1 MLSIQPLKSAASA
14 ADYYTQAFNYY
25 AGDATAM
32 QWLGQGSKSLN
43 LTGVVFKE
51 QMLALLEGKLPDGQV
66 LQNLKGEHRPG
77 FDMTFSAPKSVSL
90 LIGLGVAPELIQFHD
105 KAVQFTIQQIEKEF
119 AQTRISQSGLV
130 SFEKTNNLVVAA
142 FRQPSS
148 RANDPAL
155 HTHCVTMNITFHKGK
170 ARSLASDTSRN
181 QGVIE
186 QIQNNAHY
194 CGLIY
199 RQHLANLLKE
209 QGFHL
214 RLTGHGLFEIDG
226 VPEHVLKAFSRRR
239 EDITSLLNEKGWQ
252 GAKSASTATL
262 LTRNTKEEHDLEL
275 LVKDWQ
281 QRANDLGFDA
291 KIFMQNRD
299 REPPVSWFSGMKDK
313 LISFVNALKKTTKP
327 SELDAAFACLHVATE
342 TLSQRTSI
350 FSERVLLTEAMK
362 HSLIYPKAVSQQAII
377 KAINQQIKEQ
387 TFYEARCPDSGEKR
401 LTTPWLLTLEAETIA
416 RIERNKETVAAISTL
431 GTVKAFQKERAP
443 LLSYPMTNSQIEAMR
458 VLLTSKDRYL
468 AIQGYAGVAKTSMLA
483 EASLLIK
490 AQGYAL
496 RGITVASSA
505 AFELQEKAGIKTDV
519 FPLVHQEL
527 KTAKAASLAKTIFII
542 DEASMLSSQ
551 QGHELIKH
559 IERTGARLVL
569 VGDKAQL
576 PSVNAGRL
584 FGLTQEYG
592 IETTIMDEIVRQKNQ
607 MLKEA
612 VMAATKGDVKDA
624 LDKIEIKAQATHEE
638 RVAWIATHWL
648 SLTPDTREKTLLF
661 APTHANRESITTLLR
676 QGLKEEGTLNGKPF
690 NQMILKAK
698 TIEPIQQR
706 FVTYYQ
712 KGEKVRFNQDFKR
725 HKIVSGHY
733 YTVGEISKRHRED
746 NVLPLIDKQDRLIK
760 FNLKNLPSYKTHT
773 APLERL
779 IEVYEAKSLELFE
792 GDKVMWTRNF
802 KSHEIRNGQCS
813 TLVAIN
819 KDALHFVTKEGR
831 SLTLEKT
838 HPALNHLDYS
848 YVLTNYKVQGKDAP
862 FGIGLMESFHRFGTT
877 LNNFYVQISR
887 AIHGMILVTDNK
899 EKLIDAIEKNSS
911 LKPASLDIT
920 SSSQLAQHEKRFN
933 HSNQLSLQS
942 IIDKK
947 IQIESPELSKIMT
960 LKMKTEEQEIKTGS
974 VEINKELFKEL
985 EL

>member
-1 MLSIQPLKSAASA
+1 MLSIQPLKSAANA

-25 AGDATAM
+25 ADDATAM
-32 QWLGQGSKSLN
+32 QWLGQGSKRLN
-43 LTGVVFKE
+43 LTGVVLKE

-77 FDMTFSAPKSVSL
+77 FDMTFSAPKSVSVL
-90 LIGLGVAPELIQFHD
+90 VGLGVAPELIEFHD

-119 AQTRISQSGLV
+119 AQTRISRGGV
-130 SFEKTNNLVVAA
+130 ISFEKTNNLVVAA
-142 FRQPSS
+142 VRQPSS

-155 HTHCVTMNITFHKGK
+155 HTHCVTMNITFHEGK

-199 RQHLANLLKE
+199 RQYLANLLKE
-209 QGFHL
+209 KGFHL
-214 RLTGHGLFEIDG
+214 RLTGNGLFEIDG

-239 EDITSLLNEKGWQ
+239 EDITSLLNEKGWR

-262 LTRNTKEEHDLEL
+262 LTRNTKEEQDLEL
-275 LVKDWQ
+275 LIKDWQ
-281 QRANDLGFDA
+281 QRAKDLGFDA
-291 KIFMQNRD
+291 KAFIQHRD
-299 REPPVSWFSGMKDK
+299 REPSVSWFSGMKDK
-313 LISFVNALKKTTKP
+313 LVSLVNALKKNTKP

-350 FSERVLLTEAMK
+350 FSERTLRTEAMK

-377 KAINQQIKEQ
+377 KAINQQIKQQ
-387 TFYEARCPDSGEKR
+387 TLYEARCPDSGEKM

-416 RIERNKETVAAISTL
+416 RIERNKGTVPAMSTL
-431 GTVKAFQKERAP
+431 QAVKAFQTERAP
-443 LLSYPMTNSQIEAMR
+443 LLPYPMTNSQIEAMN
-458 VLLTSKDRYL
+458 VLLTSKDRYS

-519 FPLVHQEL
+519 FPVVSQEL
-527 KTAKAASLAKTIFII
+527 KEAQTGSLAKTLFII
-542 DEASMLSSQ
+542 DEASMLSSH

-584 FGLTQEYG
+584 FGLMQDYG
-592 IETTIMDEIVRQKNQ
+592 IETTVMDEIVRQKNEV
-607 MLKEA
+607 LKDA
-612 VMAATKGDVKDA
+612 VMAATKGEVKNA
-624 LDKIEIKAQATHEE
+624 LDKLDVKTLSTHEE
-638 RVAWIATHWL
+638 RVAWIANHWL
-648 SLTPDTREKTLLF
+648 SLAPSAREETLLF

-676 QGLKEEGTLNGKPF
+676 QGLKEEGTLSGQPF
-690 NQMILKAK
+690 SHMTLKAK
-698 TIEPIQQR
+698 TMEPIQQR
-706 FVTYYQ
+706 FVAYYQ
-712 KGEKVRFNQDFKR
+712 KGDKVRFNRDFKR
-725 HKIVSGHY
+725 HKIASGLY
-733 YTVGEISKRHRED
+733 YTVSDISKRHRED
-746 NVLPLIDKQDRLIK
+746 NVLPLIDEEGKLIQ
-760 FNLKNLPSYKTHT
+760 FNLKNLPHYKTHV
-773 APLERL
+773 APFERL
-779 IEVYEAKSLELFE
+779 IEVYEAKPLALLE

-802 KSHEIRNGQCS
+802 KAQEIRNGQCA
-813 TLVAIN
+813 TLLEIN
-819 KDALHFVTKEGR
+819 KESLHFVTKEGR
-831 SLTLEKT
+831 PLILEKT

-862 FGIGLMESFHRFGTT
+862 FDIGLMESFNRFGTT

-887 AIHGMILVTDNK
+887 AIHGMTLVTDDK
-899 EKLIDAIEKNSS
+899 EKLLQAIEKNTAK
-911 LKPASLDIT
+911 KPASLDIT
-920 SSSQLAQHEKRFN
+920 SSAQLAQHEKQFS
-933 HSNQLSLQS
+933 HQNQLALQS

-947 IQIESPELSKIMT
+947 FHMEWQKLSKIMT
-960 LKMKTEEQEIKTGS
+960 SKINTNDHAIKREN

-985 EL
+985 ER